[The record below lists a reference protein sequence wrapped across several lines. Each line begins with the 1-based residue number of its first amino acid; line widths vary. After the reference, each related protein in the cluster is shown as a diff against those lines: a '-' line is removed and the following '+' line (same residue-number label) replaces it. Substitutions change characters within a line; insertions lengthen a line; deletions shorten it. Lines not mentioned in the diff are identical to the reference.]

1 MESWNED
8 LALRASRRGSAW
20 WCDLRGECWRVK
32 GVKVDSTVMLEAVMV
47 MDASSGRDGD
57 GVGTGGAVV
66 RIEGREGLAGTLSAV
81 DWRGKDLHG
90 WRVSDR
96 MRFAGE
102 DGGARRDMGI

>member
-1 MESWNED
+1 M
-8 LALRASRRGSAW
+8 
-20 WCDLRGECWRVK
+20 
-32 GVKVDSTVMLEAVMV
+32 
-47 MDASSGRDGD
+47 
-57 GVGTGGAVV
+57 V